1 MAKMTV
7 RQICDKAIENSQ
19 PFLGDATKLSEYS
32 FMEEYLNDFENFDT
46 DISENYG
53 FLYPRTEKP
62 TLEETLAFFRK
73 RSTFMIKKHSKE
85 LDNLWKIANTTFDP
99 AYNVEEHIIEDVKK
113 TGSDTLR
120 DAIDSVTQT
129 DNLGARKNTSL
140 YGEQQQT
147 QNVGSQTSSVQYG
160 EQSQTQNIGAQTSSV
175 EYGEQSQ
182 SQTTGAQSSSVEYG
196 AKQSAGEEEKAAFN
210 SLDYQKNISTS
221 QSENAHTDSTSTGAR
236 TDSTTTT
243 SHTDTTS
250 NGERTDTNTSSSHTD
265 TTNAGERIDSSTLS
279 AHTDEMTSDAVV
291 DTHTTDYREDV
302 HEQTYDNTV
311 SRKYDRQGNV
321 GTMSTPELLQKAAD
335 SVAVFD
341 FYNKLYEIVLGELT
355 YYFDEGIEAF

>member
-1 MAKMTV
+1 MSK
-7 RQICDKAIENSQ
+7 
-19 PFLGDATKLSEYS
+19 YS
-32 FMEEYLNDFENFDT
+32 FIEEYLNDFENFDT

-53 FLYPRTEKP
+53 FLFPLTEKD
-62 TLEETLAFFRK
+62 TLEDTLAFFRK
-73 RSTFMIKKHSKE
+73 RSAFMIKKHSKE
-85 LDNLWKIANTTFDP
+85 LDNLWKLASTTFDP
-99 AYNVEEHIIEDVKK
+99 AYNVEEHIIEDIKK

-129 DNLGARKNTSL
+129 DSLGARKNTSL

-175 EYGEQSQ
+175 VYGEQSQ
-182 SQTTGAQSSSVEYG
+182 NQIIGAQSSSVEYG
-196 AKQSAGEEEKAAFN
+196 AKQSIDEEEKAAFN
-210 SLDYQKNISTS
+210 SLEYQKNVSTNKT
-221 QSENAHTDSTSTGAR
+221 ENTHTDSTNAGAR

-265 TTNAGERIDSSTLS
+265 TTNAGERTDSSTFS
-279 AHTDEMTSDAVV
+279 AHTDEVTSDAVV

-335 SVAVFD
+335 SAAVFD
-341 FYNKLYEIVLGELT
+341 FYNKLYNIILGELT
-355 YYFDEGIEAF
+355 YFFYDEF

>member
-7 RQICDKAIENSQ
+7 RQLCDKAIENSQ
-19 PFLGDATKLSEYS
+19 PFLGDTTELSKYS

-53 FLYPRTEKP
+53 FLFPLKEKA

-73 RSTFMIKKHSKE
+73 RSAFMIKKHSKE

-99 AYNVEEHIIEDVKK
+99 AYNVEEHIVEELKK

-129 DNLGARKNTSL
+129 DSLGARKNTSL

-147 QNVGSQTSSVQYG
+147 QNVGSQTSSV
-160 EQSQTQNIGAQTSSV
+160 

-182 SQTTGAQSSSVEYG
+182 SQVTGAQSSSVEYG
-196 AKQSAGEEEKAAFN
+196 AKQSTEEEEKAAFN
-210 SLDYQKNISTS
+210 SLEYQKNVSTS
-221 QSENAHTDSTSTGAR
+221 QSENAYTDNTNAGAR
-236 TDSTTTT
+236 TDSTTT
-243 SHTDTTS
+243 
-250 NGERTDTNTSSSHTD
+250 NSHTD
-265 TTNAGERIDSSTLS
+265 TTNAGERTDSSILS
-279 AHTDEMTSDAVV
+279 AHTDEITTDAVV
-291 DTHTTDYREDV
+291 DTHKTDFREDV

-311 SRKYDRQGNV
+311 SRKFDRQGNV

-335 SVAVFD
+335 SVEVFD
-341 FYNKLYEIVLGELT
+341 FYNKLYKIVLGELT
-355 YYFDEGIEAF
+355 YYFDEIETF

>member
-7 RQICDKAIENSQ
+7 RQLCDKAIENSQ

-53 FLYPRTEKP
+53 FLYPRTEKA

-73 RSTFMIKKHSKE
+73 RSSFMIKKHSKE

-99 AYNVEEHIIEDVKK
+99 AYNVEEHITEDIKK

-120 DAIDSVTQT
+120 DAIDSIKQT
-129 DNLGARKNTSL
+129 DSLGARKNTSL

-147 QNVGSQTSSVQYG
+147 QNVGSQTSSV
-160 EQSQTQNIGAQTSSV
+160 

-182 SQTTGAQSSSVEYG
+182 SQITGAQSSSVEYG

-210 SLDYQKNISTS
+210 SLDYQKNISKS
-221 QSENAHTDSTSTGAR
+221 QSENAHTDTTST
-236 TDSTTTT
+236 
-243 SHTDTTS
+243 
-250 NGERTDTNTSSSHTD
+250 GERTDTNTSSSHTD
-265 TTNAGERIDSSTLS
+265 TTNAGERTDSSTFS